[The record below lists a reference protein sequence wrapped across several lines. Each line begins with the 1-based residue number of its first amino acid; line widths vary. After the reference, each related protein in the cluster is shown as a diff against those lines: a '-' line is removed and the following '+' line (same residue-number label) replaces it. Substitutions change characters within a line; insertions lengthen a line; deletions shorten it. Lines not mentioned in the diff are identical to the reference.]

1 VFVKYTWTE
10 SSRARVKRGGG
21 LGGGGQPTQIH
32 VRQVVVDF
40 TSRVRAWG
48 AGSQL
53 VSGADL
59 ILGLVFFFFCF
70 FPALLLLP
78 IYSQFVVSFSLSL
91 SLITGRNHTCYGSS
105 IWPRLSFI
113 MKFLSLS
120 SRMLRGVMVSFV
132 FIFQN
137 LCVCVCV
144 FFFVLENC
152 FSSAW
157 AHKLLEMLG

>member
-1 VFVKYTWTE
+1 MFVKYTWTE

-91 SLITGRNHTCYGSS
+91 SHHRQKPHMLRQLYLASS
-105 IWPRLSFI
+105 ELHHEIS
-113 MKFLSLS
+113 LSLQS
-120 SRMLRGVMVSFV
+120 YAQRSNGQFCFHLSEFV
-132 FIFQN
+132 
-137 LCVCVCV
+137 CVCVCI
-144 FFFVLENC
+144 FFR
-152 FSSAW
+152 S
-157 AHKLLEMLG
+157 